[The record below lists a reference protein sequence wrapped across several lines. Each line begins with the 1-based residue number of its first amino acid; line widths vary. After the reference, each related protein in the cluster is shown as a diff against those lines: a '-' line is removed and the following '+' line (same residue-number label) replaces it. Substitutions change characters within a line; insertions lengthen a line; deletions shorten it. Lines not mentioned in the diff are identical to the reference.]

1 MNLLSVVLVVAMAG
15 AAAACVLLRA
25 ALGRVVAPLRRVA
38 PGPRVRWALA
48 LLAAPSGVGAL
59 GALVAFGPC
68 LRTLLLGMSD
78 ACRSHGGPEFFFCLR
93 MPMHDT
99 PVAWAAGLVVVA
111 WVVSRLAMGTH
122 ALVRTRSA
130 LGRLRRLGTFDA
142 ERGFWLVPGDIA
154 IVAGFPR
161 AQVYVGERLESCVS
175 SATFNAV
182 IAHER
187 AHQRRRD
194 LRTKLV
200 ARAVSLCLPTSLRT
214 ALLGEL
220 DLAMEQACDAIAAD
234 EIGDALTVAGSLL
247 ELVRAAA
254 TMPEGFALAFSAP
267 LDHLEAR
274 VRALCAP
281 EWSPSGRAASACFAL
296 CAMTIVGCVAFDLPL
311 HDMTESL
318 FERLLG

>member
-1 MNLLSVVLVVAMAG
+1 MAG
-15 AAAACVLLRA
+15 AASACVLLRA
-25 ALGRVVAPLRRVA
+25 ALGRIIGPMRRFAPA
-38 PGPRVRWALA
+38 ARVRWALG
-48 LLAAPSGVGAL
+48 LLAAPAGFGAL
-59 GALVAFGPC
+59 AALVAFGPC
-68 LRTLLLGMSD
+68 LHTLVLGMPD
-78 ACRSHGGPEFFFCLR
+78 ACQSHGGPDFFFCLR
-93 MPMHDT
+93 MPMHNT
-99 PVAWAAGLVVVA
+99 PVAWAIGLVAGA
-111 WVVSRLAMGTH
+111 WVTSRLVVGAQ

-130 LGRLRRLGTFDA
+130 LDHLRRLGTFDA
-142 ERGFWLVPGDIA
+142 KRGFWLVPGDIA

-161 AQVYVGERLESCVS
+161 AQVYVGERLETSVS
-175 SATFNAV
+175 AVTFDAV

-194 LRTKLV
+194 LRTKLA
-200 ARAVSLCLPTSLRT
+200 ARAVSLCLPTNLRA

-267 LDHLEAR
+267 FDHLEAR

-281 EWSPSGRAASACFAL
+281 DWSPSGRAASGCVAL
-296 CAMTIVGCVAFDLPL
+296 GAMVVIGCVAFDLPL
-311 HDMTESL
+311 HDMTEAL